1 MVDVIET
8 VAYNLLLLLL
18 LGLGMECLSIYVPRQ
33 PVPIEHVSD
42 LEALAEKD
50 DIRSSGRP

>member
-8 VAYNLLLLLL
+8 VAYNLLLLL